1 MANGVFDWEIPLVE
15 LEKRIA
21 ELRRFT
27 HDEGIDFAE
36 EIATLERKAEKL
48 RQEIYAS
55 ITPWQRVQMV
65 RHSRRPTT
73 LDYIGMLFDD
83 FVELHGDRTIR
94 DDPAMVGG
102 IALLDGRPV
111 TVIGP
116 QKGRDT
122 KENIRRNFGLPHP
135 EGYRKAIRLM
145 EQAEKFGRPIIT
157 LIDVVG
163 AYPGI
168 EAEERGQGVVIAESI
183 RRMSFL
189 KVPIICVITGEGGSG
204 GALAIGVGNRVLM
217 LENAWY
223 SVISPEMC
231 AQILWRDV
239 KRAPEAAQS
248 LRLTAKDL
256 LELGVI
262 DEVIPEP
269 MGGAHRDPQA
279 VAASMKEAIL
289 RHLAQLD
296 QESPDELVEKRIARY
311 RRLGAVA
318 LASGE

>member
-1 MANGVFDWEIPLVE
+1 
-15 LEKRIA
+15 
-21 ELRRFT
+21 
-27 HDEGIDFAE
+27 
-36 EIATLERKAEKL
+36 
-48 RQEIYAS
+48 
-55 ITPWQRVQMV
+55 
-65 RHSRRPTT
+65 
-73 LDYIGMLFDD
+73 
-83 FVELHGDRTIR
+83 
-94 DDPAMVGG
+94 
-102 IALLDGRPV
+102 
-111 TVIGP
+111 
-116 QKGRDT
+116 
-122 KENIRRNFGLPHP
+122 
-135 EGYRKAIRLM
+135 
-145 EQAEKFGRPIIT
+145 
-157 LIDVVG
+157 
-163 AYPGI
+163 
-168 EAEERGQGVVIAESI
+168 
-183 RRMSFL
+183 MSFL

>member
-1 MANGVFDWEIPLVE
+1 
-15 LEKRIA
+15 
-21 ELRRFT
+21 
-27 HDEGIDFAE
+27 
-36 EIATLERKAEKL
+36 
-48 RQEIYAS
+48 
-55 ITPWQRVQMV
+55 
-65 RHSRRPTT
+65 
-73 LDYIGMLFDD
+73 
-83 FVELHGDRTIR
+83 
-94 DDPAMVGG
+94 
-102 IALLDGRPV
+102 
-111 TVIGP
+111 
-116 QKGRDT
+116 
-122 KENIRRNFGLPHP
+122 
-135 EGYRKAIRLM
+135 
-145 EQAEKFGRPIIT
+145 
-157 LIDVVG
+157 
-163 AYPGI
+163 
-168 EAEERGQGVVIAESI
+168 
-183 RRMSFL
+183 
-189 KVPIICVITGEGGSG
+189 
-204 GALAIGVGNRVLM
+204 ALAIGVGNRVLM